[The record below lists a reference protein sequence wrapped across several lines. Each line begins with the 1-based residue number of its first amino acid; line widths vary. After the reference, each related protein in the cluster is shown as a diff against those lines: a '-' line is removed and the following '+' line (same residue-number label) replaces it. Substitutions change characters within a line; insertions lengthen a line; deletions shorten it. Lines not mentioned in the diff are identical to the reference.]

1 MTRTK
6 RWSYA
11 EITGAA
17 EEEIAFWINQ
27 AAIHAREGRPGLD
40 AYAQGAARG
49 VLGLWRYVTG
59 GHQDKA
65 DIDRLEALARRR
77 LDADP
82 AKASNAEQASKQ
94 GDSSEPPGDG

>member
-17 EEEIAFWINQ
+17 EEEIVFWMKQ
-27 AAIHAREGRPGLD
+27 AATHAREGRPGLD
-40 AYAQGAARG
+40 DYAQGAARG
-49 VLGLWRYVTG
+49 VFGLWRYVTG
-59 GHQDKA
+59 GHQNRA
-65 DIDRLEALARRR
+65 DVNRLEALTHRR

-82 AKASNAEQASKQ
+82 AE
-94 GDSSEPPGDG
+94 G